1 MGTDSSSKTSETY
14 SNSEDGHTESRTCT
28 PSSSSCSETNSH
40 SPSSQFSKESC
51 LKRYKAIPSDQNLNC
66 LSRNSEVT
74 FFPKVLS
81 SNKDYLLV
89 DRSKRHLLHK
99 AYDSIKGE

>member
-14 SNSEDGHTESRTCT
+14 SNSEDGHMELRTCT
-28 PSSSSCSETNSH
+28 PFSSNCSETNSR
-40 SPSSQFSKESC
+40 SPSSQSSKESC
-51 LKRYKAIPSDQNLNC
+51 LKRYKATPSDQNLNC
-66 LSRNSEVT
+66 LSQNSEVT
-74 FFPKVLS
+74 SLPKVLS

-89 DRSKRHLLHK
+89 DRSKRHLPHK